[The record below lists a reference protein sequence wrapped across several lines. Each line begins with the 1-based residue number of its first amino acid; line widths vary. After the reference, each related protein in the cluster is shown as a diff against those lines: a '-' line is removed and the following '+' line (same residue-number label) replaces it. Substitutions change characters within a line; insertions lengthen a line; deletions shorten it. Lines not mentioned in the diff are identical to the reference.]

1 MLLLVPVLGL
11 LPGPLHFLPAP
22 PRHFLR
28 PGSRCAAPRSEL
40 GFQVDPSATASSVL
54 VLSSFAALQL
64 KINQAQG
71 YREARDA
78 ALEAFRSAQV
88 RQLDG
93 KLAGEE
99 VERIANAAR
108 AAVEEYQAAR
118 RVVALFGAELRIP
131 DPTATKAQ
139 VVLRDLYPKERL
151 QRQAETRADSAGSL
165 SQANGDG
172 LDPLR
177 ERLGLLRPR
186 GGDGGGAVGG
196 GEGAPQGSVLP
207 TGSNRVT
214 LKDAAIGLALLLQVG
229 WLLLSLTDPM
239 GPPGPVLEAVLSA
252 GGEVVD
258 ARGTAVSKSEMSKM
272 ARRAAESD
280 EYRAMLQ
287 EAVDKGEAPA
297 CPESGC
303 GGRYIPRM
311 PSSPSGP
318 DDAVRMSD

>member
-1 MLLLVPVLGL
+1 MY
-11 LPGPLHFLPAP
+11 
-22 PRHFLR
+22 
-28 PGSRCAAPRSEL
+28 APR
-40 GFQVDPSATASSVL
+40 Q
-54 VLSSFAALQL
+54 
-64 KINQAQG
+64 
-71 YREARDA
+71 
-78 ALEAFRSAQV
+78 
-88 RQLDG
+88 
-93 KLAGEE
+93 

-186 GGDGGGAVGG
+186 DGDGGGAVGG

-214 LKDAAIGLALLLQVG
+214 LKDAAIGLALLLQVRGEGGVRAGWGRGESWVRAWGWMLLTRHARTMHLLRAHSLCPLPVPAPCAHHSLWSDGCCSPSPTDLTISRSHDRTISLPHYLTISLPHYLTISLSHYLVQVG

-252 GGEVVD
+252 GGEVS
-258 ARGTAVSKSEMSKM
+258 RQ
-272 ARRAAESD
+272 
-280 EYRAMLQ
+280 Y
-287 EAVDKGEAPA
+287 
-297 CPESGC
+297 
-303 GGRYIPRM
+303 
-311 PSSPSGP
+311 
-318 DDAVRMSD
+318 

>member
-1 MLLLVPVLGL
+1 MY
-11 LPGPLHFLPAP
+11 
-22 PRHFLR
+22 
-28 PGSRCAAPRSEL
+28 APR
-40 GFQVDPSATASSVL
+40 Q
-54 VLSSFAALQL
+54 
-64 KINQAQG
+64 
-71 YREARDA
+71 
-78 ALEAFRSAQV
+78 
-88 RQLDG
+88 
-93 KLAGEE
+93 

-118 RVVALFGAELRIP
+118 RVVGLFGAELRIP

-214 LKDAAIGLALLLQVG
+214 LKDAAIGLALLLQVRGEGGARAG
-229 WLLLSLTDPM
+229 WGRGESWVRAWAGCCSRAMHAPCTCCAPTPCAHSLCPLPVPTTPCGRMAAALPHRPTSLSHDLTLLLSRYLATSLPHYLTISLPRPGGLAAALPHRSD
-239 GPPGPVLEAVLSA
+239 GPARPGARGCTQCGRRGESSVLSSL
-252 GGEVVD
+252 G
-258 ARGTAVSKSEMSKM
+258 
-272 ARRAAESD
+272 
-280 EYRAMLQ
+280 
-287 EAVDKGEAPA
+287 
-297 CPESGC
+297 
-303 GGRYIPRM
+303 
-311 PSSPSGP
+311 
-318 DDAVRMSD
+318 VR

>member
-1 MLLLVPVLGL
+1 MY
-11 LPGPLHFLPAP
+11 
-22 PRHFLR
+22 
-28 PGSRCAAPRSEL
+28 APR
-40 GFQVDPSATASSVL
+40 Q
-54 VLSSFAALQL
+54 
-64 KINQAQG
+64 
-71 YREARDA
+71 
-78 ALEAFRSAQV
+78 
-88 RQLDG
+88 
-93 KLAGEE
+93 
-99 VERIANAAR
+99 VERVANAAR

-151 QRQAETRADSAGSL
+151 QRQVETRADSAGSL

-186 GGDGGGAVGG
+186 DGDGGGAVGG

-214 LKDAAIGLALLLQVG
+214 LKDAAIGLALLLQVRGEGGVRAGWGRGESWVRAWAGCCSRAMHAPCTCCAPTPCAHSLCPLPVPTPCAHFLCPPLPVVGWLLLSLTDLPHHLTISRSYDLATSLSYYLTISLPHYLTISRSHHLIQVG

-252 GGEVVD
+252 GGEVS
-258 ARGTAVSKSEMSKM
+258 RQ
-272 ARRAAESD
+272 
-280 EYRAMLQ
+280 Y
-287 EAVDKGEAPA
+287 
-297 CPESGC
+297 
-303 GGRYIPRM
+303 
-311 PSSPSGP
+311 
-318 DDAVRMSD
+318 